1 MTNEQKEAI
10 YAVYNTLSLI
20 KVSGMDDCGRMYGS
34 FAALQTLIK
43 EDSDGDIHP
52 EQ

>member
-1 MTNEQKEAI
+1 MTHEQKETLYAI
-10 YAVYNTLSLI
+10 YSTLLLI
-20 KVSGMDDCGRMYGS
+20 KVSGMDDCGRMYES
-34 FAALQTLIK
+34 FAALQNLIK